1 MIEITEGGNVM
12 KVLLFNG
19 SPRGEA
25 CTYTALRIIEDELQ
39 AQGIETEI
47 IHTGKVPVQAPIRRS
62 RDSALLVEMIEK
74 AKEADGFI
82 FGSPVHY
89 AGISAS
95 MKAVMD
101 HIFYDAGEHF
111 AYKPGAAIVSARRA
125 GTTAALEQLQKYLN
139 INNMPIVSSQYWPMV
154 HGHTPAEVLQDEE
167 GVQIMQTLG
176 KNMTWLLKCIEAG
189 REKGI
194 EPTKVTTIKR
204 TNFI

>member
-1 MIEITEGGNVM
+1 M

-19 SPRGEA
+19 SPRGEK
-25 CTYTALRIIEDELQ
+25 CTYTALRIIEGELH
-39 AQGIETEI
+39 AHGIETEI
-47 IHTGKVPVQAPIRRS
+47 IHTGKVPVQAPIRRAK
-62 RDSALLVEMIEK
+62 DIEIVAETMEK
-74 AKEADGFI
+74 AKMADGFI

-95 MKAVMD
+95 IKAFMD
-101 HIFYDAGEHF
+101 QLFYDGGESL

-154 HGHTPAEVLQDEE
+154 HGNSPEDVMKDEE

-176 KNMTWLLKCIEAG
+176 KNMAWMLKCIEAG

-194 EPTKVTTIKR
+194 EPEKVIEKKR